1 MNFTNRNK
9 DETKQVSQMLMS
21 DAVQSVVM
29 NAIDQNLD
37 LDESVDLEKVK
48 KGIRESL
55 RSIGIRNSTK
65 NEN

>member
-9 DETKQVSQMLMS
+9 DETEQVSQMLMS
-21 DAVQSVVM
+21 DAVQSAVM

-48 KGIRESL
+48 NGIRESL
-55 RSIGIRNSTK
+55 RSIGIRNSTQNK
-65 NEN
+65 N